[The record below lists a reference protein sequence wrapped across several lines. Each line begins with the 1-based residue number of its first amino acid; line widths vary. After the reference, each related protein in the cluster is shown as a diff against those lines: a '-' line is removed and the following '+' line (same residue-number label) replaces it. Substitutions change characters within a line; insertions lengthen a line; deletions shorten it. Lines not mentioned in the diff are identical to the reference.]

1 MLELIAKYIKDASI
15 LRKILFAAV
24 FLSPHLPEFW
34 SLVVQFATDGKSESS
49 LTPEQAKALAENIQ
63 TLNSSAFA
71 TDEVLFKQVLQLELP
86 AAKPLG
92 LPLISDNSTCI
103 LCGSK
108 LLVRKDRPVRVV
120 VYDDL
125 RGTLPASHFHKYC
138 SRRICPF
145 IQYYGYYTK
154 GGPQSCAVIYNSD
167 WNSLP
172 YFVSSKETAFSMDM
186 FKRLDAEVV
195 IGQLS
200 YKQRTDIYNHVHN
213 SSSNNHF
220 FHRCVPI
227 HVQCM
232 QCLKTNYLCGIIMY
246 LQHTFQLLEPTPP
259 YGQTKA

>member
-1 MLELIAKYIKDASI
+1 MLELIAKYIKDASV

-34 SLVVQFATDGKSESS
+34 SIVVQFATDGKGESS
-49 LTPEQAKALAENIQ
+49 LTPEQAKASTDNIQ
-63 TLNSSAFA
+63 MLNSSAFA

-86 AAKPLG
+86 AARPLG
-92 LPLISDNSTCI
+92 IPLISDNSTCI

-108 LLVRKDRPVRVV
+108 LLLRKDRPVRVV
-120 VYDDL
+120 VYDDS

-186 FKRLDAEVV
+186 LKRLDAEVV

-200 YKQRTDIYNHVHN
+200 YKQRSDIYNHVHN
-213 SSSNNHF
+213 SSSNDHF
-220 FHRCVPI
+220 FHRYAPI
-227 HVQCM
+227 HVLCM
-232 QCLKTNYLCGIIMY
+232 QFYPCDYAVLVIKSSLFGTCT
-246 LQHTFQLLEPTPP
+246 HTCTHMQYTF
-259 YGQTKA
+259 